1 MSTLHTLR
9 RALPGFLLLC
19 AAALAAPPAQ
29 AQSLPETLEAIHRA
43 RVTTRI
49 LYITAHPDDEFS
61 SLLAYLA
68 HGLGADTALLTL
80 TRGEGGQ
87 NAIGPEQG
95 AQLAMIRTEELLEA
109 TQIEGVRLYFT
120 RAPDFGYS
128 KTLEETL
135 RMWGDTALG
144 DMVRVIR
151 TFRPHV
157 VINGWGGVRSGHGN
171 HQASGVLTPRA
182 FELAGDPKAFPEQLA
197 EGLMPWKPMLLLENP
212 RGSSAE
218 GWRVPVEEISPIW
231 GKSYT
236 EIGIEGH
243 VHHRSQGIAAFLN
256 SPFLSRP
263 VRLARADGGRFD
275 PQQLAEPL
283 TALAARGV
291 PAAPLESADRAL
303 AEARDAALRLDWAA
317 AARAV
322 ARAGKGVADLEA
334 QLAKQAGDTAGMQ
347 WELARVRERMDAA
360 LTETAAL
367 RIEARAD
374 RSEIVAGESFSV
386 RVRVRR
392 REGIPGEF
400 AKLAL
405 ALPTGWSVSK
415 EETEPNGVVRF
426 AVSIPKDAEAPHSS
440 TDWMLPWPSPLVEA
454 RLHAVV
460 EGYGF
465 DASAPVKAQRA
476 TSTHV
481 DILPL
486 TLVPAVTLALEPRQ
500 FLVVE
505 ERLPKQLELLT
516 RVHSYGTS
524 ATRIALG
531 LDAPHGWQVTAPDPV
546 EFSAPGDQLAR
557 FRITLPQ
564 KVAEGSYELKAYA
577 QRGADVFRTSVE
589 PLPSLPTRL
598 WSEPAVAGVRAFDIV
613 VPDGLRIGYVA
624 AENDPIPESLRQ
636 LGVRVELLDPV
647 ALAFGDLRQFDA
659 IAIGIRAYELRED
672 LIRANQR
679 LLDYVAAGGTLV
691 VQYQRENVWDAL
703 KLAPYFASIG
713 ASPRPGS
720 DRVPA
725 AARSETLSEP
735 GRPPATPVRITDE
748 NSPVRF
754 LLPDHPV
761 LNLPNKITQ
770 KDFQNWVQDRGLYF
784 WSQWD
789 ARYQA
794 VLAMRDPGEQEATG
808 GLLYARYGKGV
819 YIYTGLAFFR
829 QLPEGV
835 PGAYRLFINLLSQ
848 SKVK

>member
-1 MSTLHTLR
+1 MSRRHKLR
-9 RALPGFLLLC
+9 RALPGFLLFC
-19 AAALAAPPAQ
+19 AAALAALPAK
-29 AQSLPETLEAIHRA
+29 AQGLPETLEAIHRA

-87 NAIGPEQG
+87 NAIGPERG
-95 AQLAMIRTEELLEA
+95 AQLGMIRTEELLEA
-109 TQIEGVRLYFT
+109 TQVEGVRLYFT

-157 VINGWGGVRSGHGN
+157 IINGWGGVRSGHGN
-171 HQASGVLTPRA
+171 HQASGLLTPRA

-197 EGLMPWKPMLLLENP
+197 EGLKPWKPTLLLENP

-236 EIGIEGH
+236 EIGMGGF
-243 VHHRSQGIAAFLN
+243 VHHRSQGVTAFLN

-263 VRLARADGGRFD
+263 VRLARADGGKFE

-283 TALAARGV
+283 TALGV
-291 PAAPLESADRAL
+291 PAAPFENADRAL
-303 AEARDAALRLDWAA
+303 AEARDTALRLDWAA
-317 AARAV
+317 AARAI
-322 ARAGKGVADLEA
+322 ARAGKVIAELEA
-334 QLAKQAGDTAGMQ
+334 QLAKQTGDTAGAQ

-360 LTETAAL
+360 LAEAAAL

-374 RSEIVAGESFSV
+374 RSEIVAGESFPV
-386 RVRVRR
+386 RAQVRW
-392 REGIPGEF
+392 REQIPGEF
-400 AKLAL
+400 AKPTLV
-405 ALPTGWSVSK
+405 LPTGWSVSK
-415 EETEPNGVVRF
+415 EEAEPNGVERF
-426 AVSIPKDAEAPHSS
+426 TVSIPKDTQAPHSP
-440 TDWMLPWPSPLVEA
+440 TDWMLPWPPPLMEA
-454 RLHAVV
+454 RVHAVV

-465 DASAPVKAQRA
+465 DASAPVKAQSA

-481 DILPL
+481 DVLPL

-505 ERLPKQLELLT
+505 QHPPKQLELLA

-524 ATRIALG
+524 AARVALG
-531 LDAPHGWQVTAPDPV
+531 LDVPGGWQVAAPGPV
-546 EFSAPGDQLAR
+546 EFSAPGDQLVR

-577 QRGADVFRTSVE
+577 QRGSDVFRTTVE

-598 WSEPAVAGVRAFDIV
+598 WSEPAVAAVRALDIV
-613 VPDGLRIGYVA
+613 VPEGLRVGYVA

-636 LGVRVELLDPV
+636 LGVRAELLDPV
-647 ALAFGDLRQFDA
+647 ALAFGGLRQFDA

-679 LLDYVAAGGTLV
+679 LLDYVSAGGTLV
-691 VQYQRENVWDAL
+691 VQYQRENVWNAL
-703 KLAPYFASIG
+703 KPAPY
-713 ASPRPGS
+713 
-720 DRVPA
+720 PA
-725 AARSETLSEP
+725 AIGQPS
-735 GRPPATPVRITDE
+735 VRITNE

-754 LLPDHPV
+754 LAPNHPV
-761 LNLPNKITQ
+761 LNFPNKITQ
-770 KDFQNWVQDRGLYF
+770 KDFQGWVQDRGLYF
-784 WSQWD
+784 WSQFD
-789 ARYQA
+789 PRYQPI
-794 VLAMRDPGEQEATG
+794 LAMRDPGEEEATG

-848 SKVK
+848 SKAKP